1 MKFVSN
7 NILIT
12 GGAGFI
18 GSNFI
23 NYILEKYNETN
34 IINLDL
40 LTYAGDLNNL
50 EIVDNDNYTFIKGDI
65 SDSKLV
71 QDIFIKYKIDG
82 VINFAAET
90 HVDNSIKNPDVFIK
104 TNINGTFNLINVAY
118 NNWMNGPFDIKSSF
132 RHARFHQIST
142 DEVYGSISKGNF
154 NETSNYAPNSPYS
167 ASKAAG
173 DMLVKSFNKT
183 YGMNISISLSSN
195 NFGINQNNEK
205 FIPKVIMHLI
215 KNQPI
220 PIYGNGLNVRDWIHV
235 DDHCKAIENIYI
247 NSKSG
252 ESYNIGG
259 ENEVTNIELV
269 NIIYKLIKNY
279 IDIEKKISFIEDR
292 HGHDFR
298 YSLDT
303 TKIKNNFNWK
313 PSHQFELN
321 LQTLIEFYLNQYKL

>member
-23 NYILEKYNETN
+23 NYILAQYVETN
-34 IINLDL
+34 IINLDM
-40 LTYAGDLNNL
+40 LTYAGDLNKL
-50 EIVDNDNYTFIKGDI
+50 EIVNSNNYTFIRGDI

-90 HVDNSIKNPDVFIK
+90 HVDNSISNPDVFIK
-104 TNINGTFNLINVAY
+104 TNINGTFNLINIAY
-118 NNWMNGPFDIKSSF
+118 NQWMNGPFNVKSCYQ
-132 RHARFHQIST
+132 HARFHQIST
-142 DEVYGSISKGNF
+142 DEVYGSTSVGSF
-154 NETSNYAPNSPYS
+154 NEGSNYVPNSPYS

-183 YGMNISISLSSN
+183 YGMNTTISLSSN
-195 NFGINQNNEK
+195 NFGINQHHEK
-205 FIPKVIMHLI
+205 FIPKVIMSLI
-215 KNQPI
+215 NNQPI
-220 PIYGNGLNVRDWIHV
+220 PIYGNGLNIRDWIHV
-235 DDHCKAIENIYI
+235 DDHCKAIENIFI

-269 NIIYKLIKNY
+269 NVIYKLIKNS
-279 IDIEKKISFIEDR
+279 IDIEKKVNFIKDR

-298 YSLDT
+298 YSLDIS
-303 TKIKNNFNWK
+303 KIKNNLNWK
-313 PSHQFELN
+313 PSNQFELK
-321 LQTLIEFYLNQYKL
+321 LQTLIEFYLNMYKL